1 MHSTCCAF
9 IYHQPETPC
18 L

>member
-18 L
+18 P

>member
-1 MHSTCCAF
+1 MHSTRCAF